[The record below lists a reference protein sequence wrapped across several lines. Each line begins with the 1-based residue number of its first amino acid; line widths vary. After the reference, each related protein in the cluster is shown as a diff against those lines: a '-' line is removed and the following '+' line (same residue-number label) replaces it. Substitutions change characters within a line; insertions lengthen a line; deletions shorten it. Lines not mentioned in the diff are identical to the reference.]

1 MIKCDNVSK
10 KQIKRETVFVI
21 WVDIRGSSILNTR
34 YNPSVL
40 HEMYSEALNT
50 VDEILRDN
58 GFDNIDIQGDGIY
71 GVSNLGAES
80 VCNAIYQIN
89 DKAINYIGD
98 PEDNDLVT
106 ISVNYGNE
114 QFGCFGR
121 NGDEIGF
128 FGNIVSS
135 AKKWI
140 ANSLWSES
148 KKTRIILSKEAL
160 LKLEQKRNKIRQ
172 DLNVSLK
179 GGKKNKK
186 FKGYY

>member
-1 MIKCDNVSK
+1 MIKCDNISK
-10 KQIKRETVFVI
+10 EQIKKETVFVI
-21 WVDIRGSSILNTR
+21 WVDIRGSSILNGK
-34 YNPSVL
+34 YNPLKL

-71 GVSNLGAES
+71 GVSNSSIES

-98 PEDNDLVT
+98 PEDDDLVT

-121 NGDEIGF
+121 NGDQIGF
-128 FGNIVSS
+128 FGNVVSS

-140 ANSLWSES
+140 SNSLWSDS
-148 KKTRIILSKEAL
+148 KKTRVILSKEAL
-160 LKLEQKRNKIRQ
+160 FKLEQSRNNIRK

-179 GGKKNKK
+179 GNSRNKK

>member
-1 MIKCDNVSK
+1 MIKCDNISK
-10 KQIKRETVFVI
+10 TQVKKEELFVI
-21 WVDIRGSSILNTR
+21 WVDIRGSSILN
-34 YNPSVL
+34 YKYSPIEL
-40 HEMYSEALNT
+40 HEMYSKALNS
-50 VDEILRDN
+50 VDKILRDN

-71 GVSNLGAES
+71 GVSNSGIES
-80 VCNAIYQIN
+80 ICNAVYQIN
-89 DKAINYIGD
+89 NEAIKYIGD
-98 PEDNDLVT
+98 PEHNDLVT
-106 ISVNYGNE
+106 ISVNYGDE

-148 KKTRIILSKEAL
+148 RKTRIILSKEAL
-160 LKLEQKRNKIRQ
+160 SKLKQNRSKIEQ

-179 GGKKNKK
+179 GKSRNRK